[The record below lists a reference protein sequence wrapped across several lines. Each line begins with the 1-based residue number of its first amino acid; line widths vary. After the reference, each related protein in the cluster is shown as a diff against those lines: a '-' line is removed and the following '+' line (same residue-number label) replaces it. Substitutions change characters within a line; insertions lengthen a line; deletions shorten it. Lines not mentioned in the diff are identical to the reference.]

1 VSEVDGMDAR
11 PIETPGDAGQQAITE
26 DAVQGQIPSANPWW
40 FVPPLYFMQAIP
52 AAIVNEV
59 SPLIYKE
66 FGIDNAWITRWTSLA
81 ALPWAVKMFFGP
93 FVELNSTR
101 RRWILITQILIV
113 LAILGV
119 AFAVQVPNFPMFSIA
134 FLAMTALF
142 SATCDIA
149 TDGFYLMSLSKE
161 RQAAFAGVLTTSSR
175 FGRLFCTSILVML
188 AGFLEKEKHLSPTF
202 SWLAALCVGAAV
214 YGAGRAVLASS
225 LPQPAQDVS
234 PPPVPGENWKNL
246 ARTLS
251 IVATAFFIYFCL
263 QSIVRMIANG
273 IAISVHSLPLL
284 GDLKGWTL
292 TPAAFLADAQQL
304 AVCAV
309 LGIIAGWTSFWL
321 MHKTP
326 TGEAFG
332 TFFSQSKIGYILLF
346 IVFYRM
352 SEAMVGKI
360 TPLFLKDTVEKGGM
374 GMTTEQ
380 IGFYSGTLGVV
391 GIILGGIAGGLL
403 VSRLGLR
410 RAFWPLAIAMH
421 LPNLL
426 YLWAAK
432 THPPIPT
439 IGIVALVDQMGYG
452 IGFAAYMVYL
462 MQVAQRSSYR
472 TSHYAI
478 ATGLGV
484 LCIQVSGILSGII
497 QTNLG
502 YVNFFIAV
510 MFLAIPG
517 VLTLLFIP
525 LDEKK
530 TVA

>member
-1 VSEVDGMDAR
+1 MPALTAEPDDR
-11 PIETPGDAGQQAITE
+11 R
-26 DAVQGQIPSANPWW
+26 ANPWW

-59 SPLIYKE
+59 SPLIFKE

-81 ALPWAVKMFFGP
+81 ALPWAIKMFFGP

-101 RRWILITQILIV
+101 RRWILITQALIV
-113 LAILGV
+113 AAILSI
-119 AFAVQVPNFPMFSIA
+119 AFAVQVPNFPGFAIA
-134 FLAMTALF
+134 LLAVTALF

-161 RQAAFAGVLTTSSR
+161 RQAAFSGVLTTSSR
-175 FGRLFCTSILVML
+175 LGRLFCTSILVML
-188 AGFLEKEKHLSPTF
+188 AGALEKERGLSPTF
-202 SWLAALCVGAAV
+202 SWMAALCVGAAV
-214 YGAGRAVLASS
+214 YLAGRMVLGSS
-225 LPQPAQDVS
+225 LPKPAQDVS

-246 ARTLS
+246 ARTLC
-251 IVATAFFIYFCL
+251 IVATVFFAYFAL
-263 QSIVRMIANG
+263 QSIVRICANG
-273 IAISVHSLPLL
+273 LANTLHTLPLL
-284 GDLKGWTL
+284 GDLKGWLL
-292 TPAAFLADAQQL
+292 TPEAYHADAVQL

-309 LGIIAGWTSFWL
+309 LTPIMGWFSFFL

-332 TFFSQSKIGYILLF
+332 TFFSQAKIGYVLLF

-360 TPLFLKDTVEKGGM
+360 TPLFLKDPVDKGGM
-374 GMTTEQ
+374 GMSTEQ

-391 GIILGGIAGGLL
+391 GIIVGGIAGGLL
-403 VSRLGLR
+403 VSRMGLR
-410 RAFWPLAIAMH
+410 KAFWPLAIAMH
-421 LPNLL
+421 TPNLL
-426 YLWAAK
+426 YLWAAA
-432 THPPIPT
+432 THPPIPM
-439 IGIVALVDQMGYG
+439 IGIVAFVDQMGYG
-452 IGFAAYMVYL
+452 IGFSAYMVYL
-462 MQVAQRSSYR
+462 MQVAQRSNYR

-484 LCIQVSGILSGII
+484 LCIQLSGILSGII
-497 QTNLG
+497 QTNFG

-530 TVA
+530 PLVQ